1 MTVWL
6 CLQDDRHLE
15 DDYVDE
21 CWVDVIHDLPY
32 NIKQSE
38 KMKIFELFFVKLK
51 GSDFT
56 IHKIPQ
62 KIEFIKYKSF
72 IHYCIEKMQPE
83 WLNISLQI

>member
-1 MTVWL
+1 MNESMNDWMMAWL

-21 CWVDVIHDLPY
+21 YWVDVIHDLPY

-38 KMKIFELFFVKLK
+38 KMKIFKLIFVKLK
-51 GSDFT
+51 GSDFA

-62 KIEFIKYKSF
+62 QNW
-72 IHYCIEKMQPE
+72 IH
-83 WLNISLQI
+83 

>member
-1 MTVWL
+1 
-6 CLQDDRHLE
+6 
-15 DDYVDE
+15 
-21 CWVDVIHDLPY
+21 
-32 NIKQSE
+32 
-38 KMKIFELFFVKLK
+38 MKIFELFFVKLK

-83 WLNISLQI
+83 